1 MKFKTDLLLFGGF
14 EQTAWTQNEK
24 YCITTINFKCS
35 NQKKTKKEKK
45 KHSNKARKE
54 IYVSFLH

>member
-35 NQKKTKKEKK
+35 NQKKTKKKK
-45 KHSNKARKE
+45 KE
-54 IYVSFLH
+54 TQQ